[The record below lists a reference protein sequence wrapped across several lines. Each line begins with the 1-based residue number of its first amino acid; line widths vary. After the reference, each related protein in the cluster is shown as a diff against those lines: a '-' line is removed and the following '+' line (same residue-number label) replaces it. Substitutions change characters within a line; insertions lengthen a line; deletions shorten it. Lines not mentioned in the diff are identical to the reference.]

1 MLKIAINI
9 HGPISS
15 LVLACCAAATGLA
28 GPLDQSKI
36 AADAKWVVHLDFD
49 AFRKSALGSHFVSQ
63 VIEPQIEAQEFLR
76 STTLSINLTNI
87 SSLTAYGPNFEK
99 DGAGV
104 LLLNTTADVKRD
116 LDTLVGMASL
126 SANEKKDVMMVQQKP
141 FPLYNL
147 KDGVFMAP
155 LAGSGLLLAKSK
167 EAIDQARDIA
177 AGKGETM
184 AKAGSFKEYADTGKA
199 FMVVMAH
206 NFNTM
211 AKIPPQAQVLR
222 ETEGGRLAIGENEG
236 ENGKNVFFNLM
247 FKGKDEESS
256 TKIQQVLQGIV
267 ALVSMSQ
274 QNKDVTD
281 LASATRIAGEGRNVS
296 VTLQF
301 PTAKA
306 IEHVNKHVKVNTKQ
320 NEGDVEADTK
330 AEDQHETAKESAK

>member
-1 MLKIAINI
+1 MLKIAINVY
-9 HGPISS
+9 GTVSS
-15 LVLACCAAATGLA
+15 LVLACCTVATALA

-104 LLLNTTADVKRD
+104 LLLNTTADVKKD

-126 SANEKKDVMMVQQKP
+126 SENEKKDLTMVQQKP

-147 KDGVFMAP
+147 KGDVFMAP
-155 LAGSGLLLAKSK
+155 LAGSGLLLAKSR
-167 EAIDQARDIA
+167 EAIDQARDFA

-199 FMVVMAH
+199 FIVVMAH

-222 ETEGGRLAIGENEG
+222 ETEGGRLAIGEND
-236 ENGKNVFFNLM
+236 KNVFFNLM

-281 LASATRIAGEGRNVS
+281 LASATKIAGEGRNVS

-306 IEHVNKHVKVNTKQ
+306 IQHMNKHVKVNNKE

-330 AEDQHETAKESAK
+330 AADEQETAKESAK